1 MSEKLQ
7 KVLARAG
14 VGSRREMETVISEG
28 RVSVNGKIATLG
40 DRVDASAAIRVDG
53 HQITVP
59 SVTDVI
65 CRVLAYHK
73 PEGEVC
79 TRHDPEGRP
88 TVFDRLLRISRAAA
102 GAQEPSSIRPTR
114 RFRNPFVRKCSK
126 NSLMGGNS
134 PPS

>member
-1 MSEKLQ
+1 MIEAKHERKTA

-88 TVFDRLLRISRAAA
+88 TVFDRLPRIKRFPL
-102 GAQEPSSIRPTR
+102 GCCGSSGREYIG
-114 RFRNPFVRKCSK
+114 FVTVHH
-126 NSLMGGNS
+126 
-134 PPS
+134 